1 MIKKYNLNPS
11 SNKMKVFNEFSE
23 KSLNSVMQ
31 LYQDDSPYSKRKLT
45 RGNINKA
52 INNVDLVEL
61 RKFSNYSYYSNNIY
75 SRAIDYFANMLCYYW
90 MITPRIRKSKQSEV
104 LNDEILDMWWDAL
117 LYIEDINP
125 ESVGPYIARKVL
137 LDGACY
143 VAVKEKSTK
152 KSTFG
157 VQYLPINYCRVKKRY
172 LDRDVIDF
180 NVKYFDDKFSNPAKR
195 LKALEAYPECISKEY
210 YEWKRSPKKE
220 TDSEWRTIDPDFAF
234 RFTIR
239 NDEIPYFIGTILD
252 LLDLQ
257 DVKDIT
263 MFKLEQELSKIIVQH
278 FGMNND
284 GQPVVDMDILK
295 QFHTST
301 SNMLSAIPG
310 VDVITTYAD
319 VDSIDLQNSQRD
331 SSLEPVTAVIDNVYN
346 SAGISRLLF
355 NADNAGTLAKSIIID
370 ENVMFI
376 FLKQF
381 RSFLKARLD
390 VRFKKG
396 KVGKILDFGVTM
408 PEITYFNR
416 ADMIKVYKEQ
426 ASLGYSKFLPAIAT
440 GQRQTDI
447 MSLLVFENDI
457 LDLVSM
463 MKPPASSNTTSA
475 TANEKSS
482 SKGASSQKE
491 DTGEQ
496 KEVGRPK
503 KSDDEISEKT
513 IKNKEN
519 I

>member
-1 MIKKYNLNPS
+1 MIKKYPS
-11 SNKMKVFNEFSE
+11 SKEMKVFNNYSD
-23 KSLNSVMQ
+23 KTLDAIIK
-31 LYQDDSPYSKRKLT
+31 LYQDDSPYKNRKTT
-45 RGNINKA
+45 RNDINKA
-52 INNVDLVEL
+52 IKNVDLENI
-61 RKFSNYSYYSNNIY
+61 RKYSHYFYYSNNIY
-75 SRAIDYFANMLCYYW
+75 YRAINYFSNMLCYYW
-90 MITPRIRKSKQSEV
+90 MITPRIRKSKIKDV
-104 LNDEILDMWWDAL
+104 TNDDIMDTWWDAL
-117 LYIEDINP
+117 LYVEDINP
-125 ESVGPYIARKVL
+125 EGIGPYIANKIL
-137 LDGACY
+137 LEGACY
-143 VAVKEKSTK
+143 IAVKEKSTK

-157 VQYLPINYCRVKKRY
+157 IQYLPIKYCRVKKRY

-180 NVKYFDDKFSNPAKR
+180 NVKYFDENFPTKEKR
-195 LKALEAYPECISKEY
+195 LEALEAYPECISSEYFKWKAITNKE
-210 YEWKRSPKKE
+210 S
-220 TDSEWRTIDPDFAF
+220 DSEWRTIDPKYGF
-234 RFTIR
+234 RFSLR
-239 NDEIPYFIGTILD
+239 NDEIPYFMGIVLD

-278 FGMNND
+278 FGMNNE
-284 GQPVVDMDILK
+284 GSPVVDMDVLK
-295 QFHTST
+295 QFHVST
-301 SNMLSAIPG
+301 SDMLSSIPG

-331 SSLEPVTAVIDNVYN
+331 SSLEPVNSVIDNVYN
-346 SAGISRLLF
+346 SAGISKLLF
-355 NADNAGTLAKSIIID
+355 NADNAGTLTKSIIID

-381 RSFLKARLD
+381 RGFLKARLD

-396 KVGKILDFGVTM
+396 KVGKILDFGVTI

-463 MKPPASSNTTSA
+463 MKPPASSNTM
-475 TANEKSS
+475 SS
-482 SKGASSQKE
+482 SSSSGSSEKTNT
-491 DTGEQ
+491 DDI